1 MLLGSRYHSVELI
14 IAVPFNFL
22 RLGETIFAPHGTL
35 PDAVPYE
42 VGNLSP
48 LFDQV
53 EQNGLPSGVFLLK
66 PADSNCLSTID
77 RFGNKFSVSN
87 LGNSSTERGEPSK
100 DTSMS
105 GSYLALQHLVI
116 FHLCG
121 TYCALSANCK
131 TEQGRGMALGN
142 LLQQFHF
149 ICALPS
155 RKYPDIFKFRC
166 ELVDR
171 EDCL

>member
-1 MLLGSRYHSVELI
+1 M
-14 IAVPFNFL
+14 
-22 RLGETIFAPHGTL
+22 
-35 PDAVPYE
+35 PYE

-105 GSYLALQHLVI
+105 GSYLALQYLVI
-116 FHLCG
+116 FHLCI

-131 TEQGRGMALGN
+131 AEIKAEGWR
-142 LLQQFHF
+142 
-149 ICALPS
+149 
-155 RKYPDIFKFRC
+155 
-166 ELVDR
+166 
-171 EDCL
+171 